1 MDTVEQILV
10 RRDQRIQNPD
20 IKRSPGF
27 PSLFE
32 LDYKPEGITREEF
45 ERTQPHLV
53 KILDLI
59 TRRVGGVPIDT
70 ENGERKDDLFRRGS
84 FGIYSDIRALHQ
96 KFELPIPKV
105 QESLIRK
112 IRGSDLLVDIRRV
125 AIIIGNKGIGCSIA
139 ELLDQVSTEYPQ
151 DLEYIEDRYHKSGPC
166 FLGSRSIGSRSPCF
180 LGAVL
185 TFSTLRLNDFH
196 CIHYSY

>member
-10 RRDQRIQNPD
+10 RKDQD
-20 IKRSPGF
+20 TKRSSEF

-32 LDYKPEGITREEF
+32 LGYKPEGITREEL

-53 KILDLI
+53 NILDLI

-70 ENGERKDDLFRRGS
+70 EHGERKDDLFRRGS
-84 FGIYSDIRALHQ
+84 FGIYSEIRELYH

-105 QESLIRK
+105 SESLLQKMRE
-112 IRGSDLLVDIRRV
+112 SDLLVDIRRS
-125 AIIIGNKGIGCSIA
+125 IIIGNKGIGCSIE
-139 ELLDQVSTEYPQ
+139 ELIDQVNTEYPK
-151 DLEYIEDRYHKSGPC
+151 DLEYMKIRYGET
-166 FLGSRSIGSRSPCF
+166 LGSRSPCF
-180 LGAVL
+180 LGSVL
-185 TFSTLRLNDFH
+185 TFSTLRLTDFH